1 MTNNNMTQQQ
11 LFNQF
16 TPSDLETLKKAMEI
30 LGKLFPNDK
39 PKQNRGW
46 RVRQATRD
54 FMDDLHKFYGNQ
66 WIHRYDDELLNL
78 CRKYNVY
85 ELRNWIRMYDQ
96 AGLIE
101 VVRVQNA
108 NKNIVKFRFV

>member
-1 MTNNNMTQQQ
+1 MTQQQ
-11 LFNQF
+11 LFSQF
-16 TPSDLETLKKAMEI
+16 SEGELATLKKAIGI
-30 LGKLFPNDK
+30 LGKLFPEQEK

-46 RVRQATRD
+46 RVRQSTRD
-54 FMDDLHKFYGNQ
+54 FMDELHAFYGNQ
-66 WIHRYDDELLNL
+66 WIYRYDDQLLNV
-78 CRKYNVY
+78 CRKHNVL